1 MPRHL
6 RNRLEETESF
16 LRLFLLVVPTRILY
30 IEYDTNGQPT
40 FCAASSRVPQLLRS
54 ALWNT
59 REPAILTSGTLV
71 AAGDFSHT
79 EQRLGLATYKPLR
92 HFQVDSPF
100 DYQKNCLLYFPTRR
114 AGNVPEN
121 LYLADQI
128 SLLTAA
134 CYGHA
139 LVLFTS
145 YRQMRHVYDALGGSL
160 AFPVFQAG
168 RGQNRCIQQFKES
181 SNGVLF
187 AAGACWEGIDFP
199 GDMVSLLII
208 AKLPFPIPDPVS
220 DYERQQYPNLR
231 DYIQAEIIPEMQK
244 KLRQGFGRAI
254 RTESDSCVVAIL
266 DERAGVGGKYH
277 NDDLIRKNPFDF
289 QLATV
294 IVNDSVTRKAI
305 TRKQE
310 RAFLEF
316 VKNDKYYCKYYEGI
330 YILFKTGLRISE
342 FVGLTV
348 NDIDL
353 QNRKLTI
360 SHQLQRT
367 RKMDYIIENPK
378 TECGVRTIPLSDDVY
393 ECFVKIIHQR
403 PKLEREPNIGEYC
416 GFLYL
421 DKNGK
426 PMVAMHWEH
435 FFKHIWQKYNS
446 IYREQLPLITPHVC
460 RHTYCSNM
468 AKSGMNPKTLQYL
481 MGHSDIGVTLNTYTH
496 LGYEDAKDELQRLV
510 KAG

>member
-1 MPRHL
+1 MSTKRRDNKNRIL
-6 RNRLEETESF
+6 RNGESQRKDGRYSF
-16 LRLFLLVVPTRILY
+16 KY
-30 IEYDTNGQPT
+30 IDG
-40 FCAASSRVPQLLRS
+40 
-54 ALWNT
+54 
-59 REPAILTSGTLV
+59 SGTARFVYSWKLEKNDKV
-71 AAGDFSHT
+71 PAGKRDGFSLR
-79 EQRLGLATYKPLR
+79 EKEKSIQRDIDDMINPRGGEMT
-92 HFQVDSPF
+92 V
-100 DYQKNCLLYFPTRR
+100 
-114 AGNVPEN
+114 E
-121 LYLADQI
+121 
-128 SLLTAA
+128 
-134 CYGHA
+134 A
-139 LVLFTS
+139 LVKKYLLQKTGV
-145 YRQMRHVYDALGGSL
+145 RHNTEANYNFVLNIIKNEEFGKRHIDQVKLSDAKCWLIKL
-160 AFPVFQAG
+160 QKDG
-168 RGQNRCIQQFKES
+168 RGYS
-181 SNGVLF
+181 SIHSIRGVVRPAF
-187 AAGACWEGIDFP
+187 QMAVD
-199 GDMVSLLII
+199 
-208 AKLPFPIPDPVS
+208 
-220 DYERQQYPNLR
+220 
-231 DYIQAEIIPEMQK
+231 
-244 KLRQGFGRAI
+244 
-254 RTESDSCVVAIL
+254 
-266 DERAGVGGKYH
+266 
-277 NDDLIRKNPFDF
+277 DDLIRKNPFDF

-403 PKLEREPNIGEYC
+403 PKLEREPNIGGYC

-481 MGHSDIGVTLNTYTH
+481 MGHSDIGITLNTYTH